1 MLFGADSNLDLAQVL
16 YDLGGVQFGS
26 FKMTGTAGESPIY
39 INPRVLL
46 SEPTMLRRIARLLAI
61 EIRADESRRRPRLA
75 SFAAVAGVPMGGLN
89 LATAYALES
98 GAPLVFVRDAG
109 RNGRQ
114 PVEGHVVAGQTVLV
128 LDDLM
133 TGGRSLLTIVEQ
145 LEQADMRVR
154 DAIVLIDREQGG
166 IERLHEHGYHVTPI
180 LRLKTMLNYYLA
192 SDIIDHATFERCM
205 AYLHDHGWH
214 RNDRRDEH
222 A

>member
-1 MLFGADSNLDLAQVL
+1 VLFGADSNLDLAQVL
-16 YDLGGVQFGS
+16 YDLGGVQFGA
-26 FKMTGTAGESPIY
+26 FKMPGTAGESPIY

-61 EIRADESRRRPRLA
+61 EIRADTSRRRPRLA

-98 GAPLVFVRDAG
+98 GTPLVFVRDAA

-114 PVEGHVVAGQTVLV
+114 PVEGHVFTGQTVLV

-133 TGGRSLLTIVEQ
+133 TGGRSLLTIMEQ

-166 IERLHEHGYHVTPI
+166 VERLHEHGYHVTPI

-192 SDIIDHATFERCM
+192 SDFIDHETFERCM
-205 AYLHDHGWH
+205 AYLHEHGWH
-214 RNDRRDEH
+214 RNDRDNED